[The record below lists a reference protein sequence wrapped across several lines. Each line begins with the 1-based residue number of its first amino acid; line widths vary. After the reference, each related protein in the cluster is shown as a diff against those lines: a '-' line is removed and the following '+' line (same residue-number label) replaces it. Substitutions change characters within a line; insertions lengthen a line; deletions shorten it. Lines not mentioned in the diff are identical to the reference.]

1 MRADE
6 KIITIMVAV
15 AAKMLISTAM
25 TISSTAFAATAD
37 IAASFSRTFSFRD
50 DGSITCLRGV
60 LCLCVHSRMKRKCE
74 TLSHSHNSK
83 HTLRLLFVIYWKQ

>member
-6 KIITIMVAV
+6 KIILIMVAV

-50 DGSITCLRGV
+50 DGSITCLLV
-60 LCLCVHSRMKRKCE
+60 AYSIV
-74 TLSHSHNSK
+74 
-83 HTLRLLFVIYWKQ
+83 FVCALTNEKEVRDSLAFAQ